1 MKNPK
6 DYHPDRFSTKAW
18 KVKRTKTCV
27 GFIIENICLGMEYSL
42 TFSTL
47 WLYLED
53 LIKTEEKRFFYSLVS
68 SVFII
73 SQVAG
78 AMIFGKITDKYR
90 NVRMMFTFANALIII
105 GNVLYV
111 VPFTPWFLV
120 AGRSLSGF
128 GAGVRVVTTS
138 ELARS
143 FPREMLSSIF
153 SLIGMTNGLGFVLG
167 PVINFPFLKMDIWL
181 YNVHVTYANV
191 PGLYLAA
198 IFALVQI
205 CNCFLIHDLSK
216 EYDLKASQ
224 TDKNNEKE
232 VLIDENRTQLKQ
244 NCTDTSITSI
254 SKQIFLH
261 IDIVLIL
268 LLSFGFMYSVVLFNL
283 WQSMVIVK
291 LLHWGPL
298 EINIILLVNGIS
310 EFLLFMLLL
319 KFPLN
324 GMSMVYTSWL
334 CALSLTGIN
343 LMLIAFKLYN
353 LSLFLNI
360 TMWTLYS
367 IFFAIV
373 IIMEEIFL
381 IGTLAKMSETG
392 VQAFAESIR
401 LVFSRIG
408 ALIALLTA
416 SITFQDIEYECA
428 VLAILS
434 GLAFCLLIWRRKS
447 FQSPIV
453 IISDNK

>member
-1 MKNPK
+1 MKNSK
-6 DYHPDRFSTKAW
+6 DYHPDRFSTETW
-18 KVKRTKTCV
+18 KIKRTKTCV
-27 GFIIENICLGMEYSL
+27 GFIIVNICLGMEYSL
-42 TFSTL
+42 TFATL
-47 WLYLED
+47 WLYLEN
-53 LIKTEEKRFFYSLVS
+53 LIKIEEKRIFYSLVS
-68 SVFII
+68 SAFIT

-78 AMIFGKITDKYR
+78 AMVFGRITDKYR
-90 NVRMMFTFANALIII
+90 NVRMAFTFANTLIII

-111 VPFTPWFLV
+111 IPFTPWFLV

-143 FPREMLSSIF
+143 FPKEMLSSIF

-167 PVINFPFLKMDIWL
+167 TVINFPFLKMDLWL

-198 IFALVQI
+198 IFAVAQI

-232 VLIDENRTQLKQ
+232 VLIDKNRTELKQ
-244 NCTDTSITSI
+244 NSADTSITSM
-254 SKQIFLH
+254 SKQIFQH

-268 LLSFGFMYSVVLFNL
+268 LLSFGFMYSIVLFNL
-283 WQSMVIVK
+283 WQSMVVVE
-291 LLHWGPL
+291 LLRWGPL
-298 EINIILLVNGIS
+298 EINIVLLLNGIA

-324 GMSMVYTSWL
+324 GMNMVYTSWL
-334 CALSLTGIN
+334 CAMSLTGIS
-343 LMLIAFKLYN
+343 LILIAFKLYN
-353 LSLFLNI
+353 LNLLLSI

-381 IGTLAKMSETG
+381 IGTLAKMSETS

-401 LVFSRIG
+401 LGFARIG

-416 SITFQDIEYECA
+416 SITFQGIEYECA

-434 GLAFCLLIWRRKS
+434 GLAFYLLIWRRKS
-447 FQSPIV
+447 FQNPTV